1 MSRQPIPIRNCPDP
15 PCVEERDEGK
25 ELERVAESAAAGNSG
40 RILTARSTAAPLAAV
55 QRLNGGGQ
63 HLPHRKGEPP
73 SSPTNSLDRWT
84 TLRTCLPRS
93 ISTCRS
99 VRRRAPG
106 VIMGVCMEGL
116 GRLEA
121 GPPGSSGCWRR
132 ARAMPR
138 PAPFGSRLQAR
149 PSRRV
154 SAQGVAGLVTAGGRA
169 SWTTGELAA
178 WVWVPATYS
187 IVSNP
192 TRPSTPEVCGRPL
205 KLRQSH
211 PDYVH
216 AGLDDRVI
224 S

>member
-1 MSRQPIPIRNCPDP
+1 
-15 PCVEERDEGK
+15 
-25 ELERVAESAAAGNSG
+25 VAESAAAGNSG
-40 RILTARSTAAPLAAV
+40 RILTARSTAASLAAV
-55 QRLNGGGQ
+55 RRLNGGGQ
-63 HLPHRKGEPP
+63 HLPHRKGELP
-73 SSPTNSLDRWT
+73 SSPTYSLDRWT

-106 VIMGVCMEGL
+106 VIMGVCLEGL

-121 GPPGSSGCWRR
+121 GPPGSRGCWRR

-154 SAQGVAGLVTAGGRA
+154 SRKALQASSRRAVAQAGRLGSLPLGVGAGHGFDYFESDTSVDARNVG
-169 SWTTGELAA
+169 
-178 WVWVPATYS
+178 VK
-187 IVSNP
+187 
-192 TRPSTPEVCGRPL
+192 RPL

-211 PDYVH
+211 PDCVQ